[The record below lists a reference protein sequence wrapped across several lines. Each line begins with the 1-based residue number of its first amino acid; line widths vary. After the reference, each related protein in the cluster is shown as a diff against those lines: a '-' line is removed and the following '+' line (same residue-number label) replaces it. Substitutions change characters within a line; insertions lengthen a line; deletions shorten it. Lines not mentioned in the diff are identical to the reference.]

1 MKNTKQN
8 DTMEKKKVELKDKG
22 VIRTLLN
29 KGSVMKGWW
38 LKCIGM
44 LLYIEV

>member
-1 MKNTKQN
+1 
-8 DTMEKKKVELKDKG
+8 MEKQKVELKDKG

-29 KGSVMKGWW
+29 KENVMKG
-38 LKCIGM
+38 LCVKCIGM

>member
-1 MKNTKQN
+1 
-8 DTMEKKKVELKDKG
+8 MEKEKVELKDKG
-22 VIRTLLN
+22 IIRTLLN
-29 KGSVMKGWW
+29 KGSLMKGLY

>member
-1 MKNTKQN
+1 
-8 DTMEKKKVELKDKG
+8 METEKVELKDKG
-22 VIRTLLN
+22 IIRTLLN
-29 KGSVMKGWW
+29 KGNLRKGLY